1 MKTQA
6 DCDQAIQFFTNLK
19 NTKPAAQ
26 NNTGTKPAQKNTQNS

>member
-19 NTKPAAQ
+19 NTKPAAAEGGNEAPQ
-26 NNTGTKPAQKNTQNS
+26 TNQAN